1 MKDEVKKKSK
11 KAKHSSSLHPSS
23 FILHPYPP
31 RPLHLLPT
39 PAEIRVTAGPSHDGD
54 GVPLTLGQGPHL
66 HRIVHAAGPERISP
80 VWWDGHNKTRD
91 YYSVEDE
98 AGRRFWVFRVAQT
111 GKWYL
116 HGEFE

>member
-1 MKDEVKKKSK
+1 MKDEVKEKSR
-11 KAKHSSSLHPSS
+11 KAKPPSPFHPSS
-23 FILHPYPP
+23 FILHPWI

-39 PAEIRVTAGPSHDGD
+39 PAAIRVTAGPSHDGD
-54 GVPLTLGQGPHL
+54 GVPLALGRGPHL

-80 VWWDGHNKTRD
+80 LWWDGHNKTRD

-98 AGRRFWVFRVAQT
+98 AGRRFWIFRVAQT